1 LHTHTNYKTII
12 LSHTVAL
19 MIQFGT
25 YVSADLSS
33 RVAELEAALLER
45 AEQEQ
50 KTLDS
55 LVRTTSAHCYATQTR
70 AQAAEEEAVR
80 LRDEV
85 ASLAASLESQ
95 RSSSAASEAALR
107 ISVAKQAEASA
118 AELLRLRDQLV
129 AEQLLRMEQA
139 EASAAELSSL
149 RDQLL
154 AEQLLRTEQADAL
167 RASAAA
173 ELAAARAQ
181 AKAAAEHACTPL
193 AATEEQLRQLK
204 AVSDAERRAAEAAR
218 LKSDARLAQ
227 LQRELKAASA
237 ALRDEQA
244 MSAGLKESLSAC
256 RDAAAQAVKRAEG
269 AEVKEAQAC
278 AMQDATTAGLDAL
291 LVQYNGVLRDNVKMG
306 SHLTATR
313 LYLDEHM
320 TTFAKLARRA
330 NETRSEKELLT
341 FVIDW
346 WHAYESGHMAAT
358 IDAKMAQMI
367 SGDTLRK

>member
-1 LHTHTNYKTII
+1 
-12 LSHTVAL
+12 

-25 YVSADLSS
+25 YVSVDLSS

-70 AQAAEEEAVR
+70 AQAAEGEAAR
-80 LRDEV
+80 LRDEA
-85 ASLAASLESQ
+85 ASLAASLENQ
-95 RSSSAASEAALR
+95 RSLSAACEATLQDALAALR
-107 ISVAKQAEASA
+107 ISGAKEAEASA
-118 AELLRLRDQLV
+118 AELSRLRDQLV
-129 AEQLLRMEQA
+129 AEQLLRTEQA
-139 EASAAELSSL
+139 EAD
-149 RDQLL
+149 R
-154 AEQLLRTEQADAL
+154 AL
-167 RASAAA
+167 RAS
-173 ELAAARAQ
+173 AARAQ
-181 AKAAAEHACTPL
+181 AKAAVEHACTPL

-204 AVSDAERRAAEAAR
+204 AVSDAERRAAEGAR
-218 LKSDARLAQ
+218 LKSEARLAQ

-291 LVQYNGVLRDNVKMG
+291 LVQYNGVLRDNVKIG

-313 LYLDEHM
+313 LYLNEHM
-320 TTFAKLARRA
+320 ATFAKLARRA

-346 WHAYESGHMAAT
+346 WHAYESGHMEAT

-367 SGDTLRK
+367 SADTLRK

>member
-1 LHTHTNYKTII
+1 
-12 LSHTVAL
+12 
-19 MIQFGT
+19 M
-25 YVSADLSS
+25 
-33 RVAELEAALLER
+33 
-45 AEQEQ
+45 
-50 KTLDS
+50 
-55 LVRTTSAHCYATQTR
+55 
-70 AQAAEEEAVR
+70 
-80 LRDEV
+80 
-85 ASLAASLESQ
+85 
-95 RSSSAASEAALR
+95 
-107 ISVAKQAEASA
+107 
-118 AELLRLRDQLV
+118 RLRDQLA
-129 AEQLLRMEQA
+129 AEQLLRTEQT

-149 RDQLL
+149 RDQLV
-154 AEQLLRTEQADAL
+154 AEQLLRTEQAEADRAL
-167 RASAAA
+167 RASLAA

-181 AKAAAEHACTPL
+181 AKAAVEHACTPL
-193 AATEEQLRQLK
+193 AATAEQLRQLK

-218 LKSDARLAQ
+218 LKSEARLAQ

-291 LVQYNGVLRDNVKMG
+291 LVQYNGVLRDNVKIG

-313 LYLDEHM
+313 LYLNEHM

-346 WHAYESGHMAAT
+346 WHAYESGHMEAT
-358 IDAKMAQMI
+358 IDANMAQMI
-367 SGDTLRK
+367 SAGTLRK